1 MIKRFYVP
9 TSKLEEGMQID
20 QVIKDRLDRTL
31 IARGSALDAYLI
43 EGLKKRGIDGVYIK
57 TGEEDPEEKPEE
69 ETLTPFVRNKI
80 EKYRTEDPRKVYL
93 SESVKKRVSEGIQYL
108 YNNSDSPEFTNT
120 SAKITNDLIH
130 AIDHNDA
137 LAVDIS
143 ALKTSDEYTFKHSVD
158 VATISMIIARNL
170 GMSSKDVY
178 NIGIAGLLHDMGKSK
193 IPSEILNKPAR
204 LTDEEFAI
212 MKTHTLIGYKMCM
225 DDIKLRPYALGP
237 KYHHETLDGMGYPEG
252 LVGNLI
258 PYEDQIIKVADDYDS
273 LVTKRQYKTHIHIS
287 DTLKDLIKDTEPN
300 IKVAALDNA
309 AQGVKLGKL
318 NKKVVKAL
326 FKVVI
331 DDTYY
336 EISCVTGYVDYLKD
350 QIKRIEQILEYEEK
364 MDKAHSEKKKNYY
377 KEGMEMLFQEGE
389 NFENIHKIYHEYQ
402 TAYLTRKDIVEKL
415 YEEIRIIKKL
425 QV

>member
-43 EGLKKRGIDGVYIK
+43 EGLKKRGIHGVYIK
-57 TGEEDPEEKPEE
+57 TGEEDPEKKPEE

-212 MKTHTLIGYKMCM
+212 MKQHSELGYNILKEKKEFHGAISLAVLQHHEKMNGTGYPFGYASDKIVPYAKILSIADVYDALVTERPYKKSFSQRTAVEM
-225 DDIKLRPYALGP
+225 IMSMTAELDITAMRSFMESVILYPVDTPVSLSNGEQARVVENKPNAVLRP
-237 KYHHETLDGMGYPEG
+237 TVVG
-252 LVGNLI
+252 LKSGIVYNLS
-258 PYEDQIIKVADDYDS
+258 EDLTCASI
-273 LVTKRQYKTHIHIS
+273 
-287 DTLKDLIKDTEPN
+287 
-300 IKVAALDNA
+300 
-309 AQGVKLGKL
+309 
-318 NKKVVKAL
+318 
-326 FKVVI
+326 VI
-331 DDTYY
+331 
-336 EISCVTGYVDYLKD
+336 
-350 QIKRIEQILEYEEK
+350 Q
-364 MDKAHSEKKKNYY
+364 
-377 KEGMEMLFQEGE
+377 
-389 NFENIHKIYHEYQ
+389 
-402 TAYLTRKDIVEKL
+402 
-415 YEEIRIIKKL
+415 
-425 QV
+425 